1 MKLKRMDYVMSGIVA
16 LCLAGGM
23 AGTVAIPAE
32 AATATACTSRTTHSH
47 TVSSRGSVS
56 DRWTTKVTCGKD
68 YTEAEHGWSRSYTGA
83 SSTFRLAKVMR
94 FPCWTEHEVRRSV
107 SKTGIA
113 HSTVT
118 DSRGC

>member
-16 LCLAGGM
+16 LTL
-23 AGTVAIPAE
+23 AGTVAIPVTAN
-32 AATATACTSRTTHSH
+32 AATATACTSRTTHTH

-56 DRWTTKVTCGKD
+56 DRWTTKVTCGKN
-68 YTEAEHGWSRSYTGA
+68 YTEAGHGWSRSYTGA
-83 SSTFRLAKVMR
+83 SSTFHLTKVMH

-113 HSTVT
+113 HNTVT
-118 DSRGC
+118 DSSGC

>member
-1 MKLKRMDYVMSGIVA
+1 MKFKRTDFLMAGVGLALSASAIVA
-16 LCLAGGM
+16 
-23 AGTVAIPAE
+23 PAAN
-32 AATATACTSRTTHSH
+32 AATATACTSRTTHAH

-83 SSTFRLAKVMR
+83 SSTFRLTKVMH

-113 HSTVT
+113 RNTVT
-118 DSRGC
+118 DSSGC